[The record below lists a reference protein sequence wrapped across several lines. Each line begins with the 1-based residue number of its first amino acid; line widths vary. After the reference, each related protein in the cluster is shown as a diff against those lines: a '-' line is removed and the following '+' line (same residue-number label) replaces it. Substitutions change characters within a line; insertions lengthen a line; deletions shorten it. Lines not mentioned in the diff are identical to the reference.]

1 MARSSALTDADSSE
15 DSLSKEEC
23 KMAPEVQA
31 GRYAVAI
38 HSLGEQHEV
47 KENYSS
53 LKDECYAKVS
63 FMLRSGFRSYPNDFS
78 SKNYA
83 Y

>member
-1 MARSSALTDADSSE
+1 MARSSGLTDAVSSG

-31 GRYAVAI
+31 NRYAVAI
-38 HSLGEQHEV
+38 HGQGEQHEV
-47 KENYSS
+47 NSNSRY
-53 LKDECYAKVS
+53 LTDRCYAKVS

-78 SKNYA
+78 STDHA